1 MPIIVAHRGL
11 HLDLPENSLPAMLAA
26 WDAGM
31 IWCECDIHLSAD
43 RIPIVIHDE
52 TLDRTTTGHGRVA
65 DFTASDLKKLKLL
78 GPNGK
83 PTAHT
88 IPFLDDLL
96 ERCGADRRLLVETK
110 PLLGERIDPIAK
122 KVSEKQGMLHSFHL
136 DDMRLASRVTPNGC
150 PVALLAE
157 DTRDLPA
164 DFPGNFHLN
173 HQSLT
178 QCSTQCPRAK
188 TGAWTVNDLRE
199 IRRMMEIGVEMIITD
214 VPLEA
219 QRLAR
224 SFEASAPS
232 RALPASQKSAD

>member
-11 HLDLPENSLPAMLAA
+11 HVDLPENSLPAMLAA
-26 WDAGM
+26 WDAG
-31 IWCECDIHLSAD
+31 ITWCECDVHLSAD
-43 RIPIVIHDE
+43 GIPIVIHDE

-78 GPNGK
+78 GPGGN

-88 IPFLDDLL
+88 IPLLDDLL
-96 ERCGADRRLLVETK
+96 EPCGANRRLLVETK

-122 KVSEKQGMLHSFHL
+122 KVSEMQGMLHSFHI
-136 DDMRLASRVTPNGC
+136 DDMRRAGRITSNRC

-157 DTRDLPA
+157 DARDLPA
-164 DFPGNFHLN
+164 DFPGSFHLN

-178 QCSTQCPRAK
+178 QCPRVK
-188 TGAWTVNDLRE
+188 IGVWTVNDLQQ
-199 IRRMMEIGVEMIITD
+199 IRRMIEIGVEMIITD

-224 SFEASAPS
+224 SVEASAPS
-232 RALPASQKSAD
+232 PALPASQKSAD